1 MNDRFKPILILLALG
16 VGCVYLINMALGSVD
31 TGIGVVAGLVAA
43 TVCFL
48 VVAKEKYDQ
57 HFLVRLFFGA
67 LALRWLL
74 SGAIDYFGLR
84 PVISPDASTYDAFG
98 YAILQTWQNPHAGQ
112 WLPRT
117 NISGWGMPYYVA
129 AVYYLVGQSSLAIQM
144 INGALGAF
152 TCVLIYKIS
161 LFVYPEIR
169 VARMAGILT
178 AVTPSLMLWSSQAI
192 KESPIMFCLALSAY
206 LGLKIC
212 RKFDLFSF
220 IGLSLALASLYTLR
234 HYAFFILF
242 LGIAGALVFTSMKFA
257 ALKGIQ
263 GFLLVVVLSVTF
275 VYFGAGETAVG
286 QLDLKKAQN
295 ARVWSAKVAQSGYGG
310 DVDITDTR
318 AALLYLPIGIMYVLF
333 APFPWMVKNMAQAT
347 SVPEMIVWWLTF
359 PLLVRGYW
367 FVLRQ
372 RFLEAL
378 PLCIFTLG
386 LTLVYALYQT
396 NAGTVHRQRTQLLI
410 FFVIFVSIGWERWQ
424 IARHAKAAHQHF
436 SPSPLRPAT
445 ARPFAKTF

>member
-1 MNDRFKPILILLALG
+1 M
-16 VGCVYLINMALGSVD
+16 
-31 TGIGVVAGLVAA
+31 
-43 TVCFL
+43 
-48 VVAKEKYDQ
+48 
-57 HFLVRLFFGA
+57 
-67 LALRWLL
+67 
-74 SGAIDYFGLR
+74 
-84 PVISPDASTYDAFG
+84 
-98 YAILQTWQNPHAGQ
+98 
-112 WLPRT
+112 
-117 NISGWGMPYYVA
+117 
-129 AVYYLVGQSSLAIQM
+129 
-144 INGALGAF
+144 
-152 TCVLIYKIS
+152 
-161 LFVYPEIR
+161 
-169 VARMAGILT
+169 
-178 AVTPSLMLWSSQAI
+178 
-192 KESPIMFCLALSAY
+192 
-206 LGLKIC
+206 
-212 RKFDLFSF
+212 
-220 IGLSLALASLYTLR
+220 
-234 HYAFFILF
+234 
-242 LGIAGALVFTSMKFA
+242 FTSMKFA